1 MKPLP
6 TSPAARREHAFA
18 AFLADLEDP
27 TATSFPRTN
36 AIRAVVSAEKE
47 DRRD

>member
-1 MKPLP
+1 MKPPP
-6 TSPAARREHAFA
+6 TNPLK
-18 AFLADLEDP
+18 LADRVFATLCADILDR